1 MEEKIQSH
9 SLCLEEQ
16 KKLTVNGVISVD
28 SFSEQSITATLIRN
42 KLTIGGEGLKIVAFS
57 KNTGAEAGFKSW
69 IAQNCGTDWG
79 DGYGNDFCTDYGT
92 TNRTTNRTT
101 NLAKNIPHG
110 TSQLAELGN
119 FIKDVMDIRSGIEH
133 DAKYHVEYNGE
144 SNGESNVEYNVS
156 GSELK
161 STDTYSYQKPLKTK
175 GTKTRINIG
184 KKVEKESVKKESTD
198 KKSVKDT
205 GIAKRYV
212 SVKTNFAYWAGAV
225 ANLSADIQLHRKLS
239 LELPFDWSLWDIER
253 EHGVR
258 LVLFQPEVRWWM
270 KNVGKGHFVGVHA
283 HAGVFNVKWKD
294 IRYQTAG
301 RPLLGA
307 GLTYGYSLP
316 FSEHWGAE
324 FLLGVGYANMKFD
337 EFYNIDNGA
346 KICTDELNY
355 WGITKLGISLV
366 YRF

>member
-1 MEEKIQSH
+1 MKMKYNMIANLLFLSVFMTFSCSEKQQIKSEHISLAMEEKST
-9 SLCLEEQ
+9 SD
-16 KKLTVNGVISVD
+16 TD
-28 SFSEQSITATLIRN
+28 SFYNATASFTTESEIMVDNNSLLSENNEIISNEISSI
-42 KLTIGGEGLKIVAFS
+42 KEEEV
-57 KNTGAEAGFKSW
+57 
-69 IAQNCGTDWG
+69 
-79 DGYGNDFCTDYGT
+79 
-92 TNRTTNRTT
+92 
-101 NLAKNIPHG
+101 
-110 TSQLAELGN
+110 
-119 FIKDVMDIRSGIEH
+119 IE
-133 DAKYHVEYNGE
+133 
-144 SNGESNVEYNVS
+144 ESNVEYNVS
-156 GSELK
+156 GSKLK

>member
-1 MEEKIQSH
+1 MKYNMIANLLFLSVFMTFSCSEKQQIKSEHISLAMEEKST
-9 SLCLEEQ
+9 SD
-16 KKLTVNGVISVD
+16 TD
-28 SFSEQSITATLIRN
+28 SFYNAASFTTESEIMVDNNSLLSENNEIISNEISSI
-42 KLTIGGEGLKIVAFS
+42 KEE
-57 KNTGAEAGFKSW
+57 EA
-69 IAQNCGTDWG
+69 
-79 DGYGNDFCTDYGT
+79 
-92 TNRTTNRTT
+92 
-101 NLAKNIPHG
+101 
-110 TSQLAELGN
+110 
-119 FIKDVMDIRSGIEH
+119 IE
-133 DAKYHVEYNGE
+133 
-144 SNGESNVEYNVS
+144 ESNVEYNVS

>member
-1 MEEKIQSH
+1 MKMKYNMIANLLFLSVFMTFSCSEKQQIKSEHISLAMEEKST
-9 SLCLEEQ
+9 SD
-16 KKLTVNGVISVD
+16 TD
-28 SFSEQSITATLIRN
+28 SFYNAASFTTESELMVDNNSLLSENNEIISNEISSI
-42 KLTIGGEGLKIVAFS
+42 KEEEV
-57 KNTGAEAGFKSW
+57 
-69 IAQNCGTDWG
+69 
-79 DGYGNDFCTDYGT
+79 
-92 TNRTTNRTT
+92 
-101 NLAKNIPHG
+101 
-110 TSQLAELGN
+110 
-119 FIKDVMDIRSGIEH
+119 IE
-133 DAKYHVEYNGE
+133 
-144 SNGESNVEYNVS
+144 ESNVEYNVS

>member
-1 MEEKIQSH
+1 MKMKYNMIANLLFLSVFMTFSCSEKQQIKSEHISLAMEEKST
-9 SLCLEEQ
+9 SD
-16 KKLTVNGVISVD
+16 TD
-28 SFSEQSITATLIRN
+28 SFYNAASFTTESEIMVDNNSL
-42 KLTIGGEGLKIVAFS
+42 LS
-57 KNTGAEAGFKSW
+57 
-69 IAQNCGTDWG
+69 
-79 DGYGNDFCTDYGT
+79 
-92 TNRTTNRTT
+92 
-101 NLAKNIPHG
+101 
-110 TSQLAELGN
+110 
-119 FIKDVMDIRSGIEH
+119 
-133 DAKYHVEYNGE
+133 E
-144 SNGESNVEYNVS
+144 SNEIISNEISSIKEEEVIEESNVEYNVS

-270 KNVGKGHFVGVHA
+270 ENVGKGLFVGVHA

>member
-1 MEEKIQSH
+1 MKYNMIANLLFLSVFMTFSCNEKQQIKSEHISLAMEEKST
-9 SLCLEEQ
+9 SD
-16 KKLTVNGVISVD
+16 TD
-28 SFSEQSITATLIRN
+28 SFYNAAASFTTESEIMVDKNSLLSENNEIISNEISSI
-42 KLTIGGEGLKIVAFS
+42 KEEKV
-57 KNTGAEAGFKSW
+57 
-69 IAQNCGTDWG
+69 
-79 DGYGNDFCTDYGT
+79 
-92 TNRTTNRTT
+92 
-101 NLAKNIPHG
+101 
-110 TSQLAELGN
+110 
-119 FIKDVMDIRSGIEH
+119 IE
-133 DAKYHVEYNGE
+133 
-144 SNGESNVEYNVS
+144 ESNVEYNVS

-270 KNVGKGHFVGVHA
+270 ENVGKGHFVGVHA

>member
-1 MEEKIQSH
+1 MKYNMIANLLFLSVFMTFSCSEKQQIKSEHISLAMEEKST
-9 SLCLEEQ
+9 SD
-16 KKLTVNGVISVD
+16 TD
-28 SFSEQSITATLIRN
+28 SFYNTTASFTTESEIMVDNNSL
-42 KLTIGGEGLKIVAFS
+42 LS
-57 KNTGAEAGFKSW
+57 
-69 IAQNCGTDWG
+69 
-79 DGYGNDFCTDYGT
+79 
-92 TNRTTNRTT
+92 
-101 NLAKNIPHG
+101 
-110 TSQLAELGN
+110 
-119 FIKDVMDIRSGIEH
+119 
-133 DAKYHVEYNGE
+133 E
-144 SNGESNVEYNVS
+144 SNEIISNEISSIKEEEVIEESNVEYNVS

>member
-1 MEEKIQSH
+1 MKMKYNMIANLLFLSVFMTFSCSEKQQIKSEHISLAMEEKST
-9 SLCLEEQ
+9 SD
-16 KKLTVNGVISVD
+16 TD
-28 SFSEQSITATLIRN
+28 SFYNAAASFTTESEIMVDNNSLLSENNEIISNEISSI
-42 KLTIGGEGLKIVAFS
+42 KEE
-57 KNTGAEAGFKSW
+57 EA
-69 IAQNCGTDWG
+69 
-79 DGYGNDFCTDYGT
+79 
-92 TNRTTNRTT
+92 
-101 NLAKNIPHG
+101 
-110 TSQLAELGN
+110 
-119 FIKDVMDIRSGIEH
+119 IE
-133 DAKYHVEYNGE
+133 
-144 SNGESNVEYNVS
+144 ESNVEYNVS

>member
-1 MEEKIQSH
+1 MKMKYNMIANLLFLSVFMTFSCSEKQQIKSGHISLAMEEKST
-9 SLCLEEQ
+9 SD
-16 KKLTVNGVISVD
+16 TD
-28 SFSEQSITATLIRN
+28 SFYNAASFTTESEIMVDNNSLLSENNEIISNEISSI
-42 KLTIGGEGLKIVAFS
+42 KEEEV
-57 KNTGAEAGFKSW
+57 
-69 IAQNCGTDWG
+69 
-79 DGYGNDFCTDYGT
+79 
-92 TNRTTNRTT
+92 
-101 NLAKNIPHG
+101 
-110 TSQLAELGN
+110 
-119 FIKDVMDIRSGIEH
+119 IE
-133 DAKYHVEYNGE
+133 
-144 SNGESNVEYNVS
+144 ESNVEYNVS

-225 ANLSADIQLHRKLS
+225 ANLSADIQLHRKFS

>member
-1 MEEKIQSH
+1 MKYNMIANLLFLSVFMTFSCSEKQQIKSEHISLAMEEKST
-9 SLCLEEQ
+9 SD
-16 KKLTVNGVISVD
+16 TD
-28 SFSEQSITATLIRN
+28 SFYNATASFTTESEIMVDNNSLLSENNEIISNEISSI
-42 KLTIGGEGLKIVAFS
+42 KEEEV
-57 KNTGAEAGFKSW
+57 
-69 IAQNCGTDWG
+69 
-79 DGYGNDFCTDYGT
+79 
-92 TNRTTNRTT
+92 
-101 NLAKNIPHG
+101 
-110 TSQLAELGN
+110 
-119 FIKDVMDIRSGIEH
+119 IE
-133 DAKYHVEYNGE
+133 
-144 SNGESNVEYNVS
+144 ESNVEYNVS

>member
-1 MEEKIQSH
+1 MKMKYNMIANLLFLSVFMTFSCSEKQQIKSEHISLAMEEKST
-9 SLCLEEQ
+9 SD
-16 KKLTVNGVISVD
+16 TD
-28 SFSEQSITATLIRN
+28 SFYNTTASFTTESEIMVDNNSL
-42 KLTIGGEGLKIVAFS
+42 LS
-57 KNTGAEAGFKSW
+57 
-69 IAQNCGTDWG
+69 
-79 DGYGNDFCTDYGT
+79 
-92 TNRTTNRTT
+92 
-101 NLAKNIPHG
+101 
-110 TSQLAELGN
+110 
-119 FIKDVMDIRSGIEH
+119 
-133 DAKYHVEYNGE
+133 E
-144 SNGESNVEYNVS
+144 SNEIISNEISSIKEEEVIEESNVEYNVS

>member
-1 MEEKIQSH
+1 MKYNMIANLLFLSVFMTFSCIEKQQIKSEHISLAMEEKST
-9 SLCLEEQ
+9 SD
-16 KKLTVNGVISVD
+16 TD
-28 SFSEQSITATLIRN
+28 SFYNAAASFTTESEIMVDNNSLLSENNEIISNEISSI
-42 KLTIGGEGLKIVAFS
+42 KEEEV
-57 KNTGAEAGFKSW
+57 
-69 IAQNCGTDWG
+69 
-79 DGYGNDFCTDYGT
+79 
-92 TNRTTNRTT
+92 
-101 NLAKNIPHG
+101 
-110 TSQLAELGN
+110 
-119 FIKDVMDIRSGIEH
+119 IE
-133 DAKYHVEYNGE
+133 
-144 SNGESNVEYNVS
+144 ESNVEYNVS

-205 GIAKRYV
+205 GIGKRYV
-212 SVKTNFAYWAGAV
+212 SVKTNFAYWVGAV

>member
-1 MEEKIQSH
+1 MKYNMIANLLFLSVFMTFSCSEKQQIKSEHISLAMEEKST
-9 SLCLEEQ
+9 SD
-16 KKLTVNGVISVD
+16 TD
-28 SFSEQSITATLIRN
+28 SFYNATASFTTESEIMVDNNSLLSENNEIISNEISSI
-42 KLTIGGEGLKIVAFS
+42 KEEEV
-57 KNTGAEAGFKSW
+57 
-69 IAQNCGTDWG
+69 
-79 DGYGNDFCTDYGT
+79 
-92 TNRTTNRTT
+92 
-101 NLAKNIPHG
+101 
-110 TSQLAELGN
+110 
-119 FIKDVMDIRSGIEH
+119 IE
-133 DAKYHVEYNGE
+133 
-144 SNGESNVEYNVS
+144 ESNVEYNVS
-156 GSELK
+156 GSKLK

-225 ANLSADIQLHRKLS
+225 ANLSADIQLHRKFS

>member
-1 MEEKIQSH
+1 MKYNMIANLLFLSVFMTFSCSEKQQIKSEHISLAMEEKST
-9 SLCLEEQ
+9 SD
-16 KKLTVNGVISVD
+16 TD
-28 SFSEQSITATLIRN
+28 SFYNAASFTTESELMVDNNSLLSENNEIISNEISSI
-42 KLTIGGEGLKIVAFS
+42 KEEEV
-57 KNTGAEAGFKSW
+57 
-69 IAQNCGTDWG
+69 
-79 DGYGNDFCTDYGT
+79 
-92 TNRTTNRTT
+92 
-101 NLAKNIPHG
+101 
-110 TSQLAELGN
+110 
-119 FIKDVMDIRSGIEH
+119 IE
-133 DAKYHVEYNGE
+133 
-144 SNGESNVEYNVS
+144 ESNVEYNVS
-156 GSELK
+156 GSKLK

>member
-1 MEEKIQSH
+1 MKMKYNMIANLLFLSVFMTFSCSEKQQIKSEHISLAMEEKST
-9 SLCLEEQ
+9 SD
-16 KKLTVNGVISVD
+16 TD
-28 SFSEQSITATLIRN
+28 SFYNAAASFTTESEIMVDNNSLLSENNEIISNEISSI
-42 KLTIGGEGLKIVAFS
+42 KKEEV
-57 KNTGAEAGFKSW
+57 
-69 IAQNCGTDWG
+69 
-79 DGYGNDFCTDYGT
+79 
-92 TNRTTNRTT
+92 
-101 NLAKNIPHG
+101 
-110 TSQLAELGN
+110 
-119 FIKDVMDIRSGIEH
+119 IE
-133 DAKYHVEYNGE
+133 
-144 SNGESNVEYNVS
+144 ESNVEYNVS

>member
-1 MEEKIQSH
+1 MKYNMIANLLFLSVFMTFSCSEKQQIKSEHISLAMEEKST
-9 SLCLEEQ
+9 SD
-16 KKLTVNGVISVD
+16 TD
-28 SFSEQSITATLIRN
+28 SFYNAASFTTESELMVDNNSLLSENNEIISNEISSI
-42 KLTIGGEGLKIVAFS
+42 KEEEV
-57 KNTGAEAGFKSW
+57 
-69 IAQNCGTDWG
+69 
-79 DGYGNDFCTDYGT
+79 
-92 TNRTTNRTT
+92 
-101 NLAKNIPHG
+101 
-110 TSQLAELGN
+110 
-119 FIKDVMDIRSGIEH
+119 IE
-133 DAKYHVEYNGE
+133 
-144 SNGESNVEYNVS
+144 ESNVEYNVS

>member
-1 MEEKIQSH
+1 MKYNMIANLLFLSVFMTFSCSEKQQIKSEHISLAMEEKST
-9 SLCLEEQ
+9 SD
-16 KKLTVNGVISVD
+16 TD
-28 SFSEQSITATLIRN
+28 SFYNAAASFTTEPEIMVDKNSLLSENNEIISNEISSI
-42 KLTIGGEGLKIVAFS
+42 KEEKV
-57 KNTGAEAGFKSW
+57 
-69 IAQNCGTDWG
+69 
-79 DGYGNDFCTDYGT
+79 
-92 TNRTTNRTT
+92 
-101 NLAKNIPHG
+101 
-110 TSQLAELGN
+110 
-119 FIKDVMDIRSGIEH
+119 IE
-133 DAKYHVEYNGE
+133 
-144 SNGESNVEYNVS
+144 ESNVEYNVS

-184 KKVEKESVKKESTD
+184 KNVEKESVKKESTD

-270 KNVGKGHFVGVHA
+270 ENVGKGHFVGVHA

>member
-1 MEEKIQSH
+1 MKMKYNMIANLLFLSVFMTFSCSEKQQIKSEHISLAMEEKST
-9 SLCLEEQ
+9 SD
-16 KKLTVNGVISVD
+16 TD
-28 SFSEQSITATLIRN
+28 SFYNATASFTTESEIMVDNNSLLSENNEIISNEISSI
-42 KLTIGGEGLKIVAFS
+42 KEEEV
-57 KNTGAEAGFKSW
+57 
-69 IAQNCGTDWG
+69 
-79 DGYGNDFCTDYGT
+79 
-92 TNRTTNRTT
+92 
-101 NLAKNIPHG
+101 
-110 TSQLAELGN
+110 
-119 FIKDVMDIRSGIEH
+119 IE
-133 DAKYHVEYNGE
+133 
-144 SNGESNVEYNVS
+144 ESNVEYNVS

-258 LVLFQPEVRWWM
+258 LVLFQREVRWWM